1 MRASQWAK
9 RGGSMKVFRLLLCA
23 AVAAALATT
32 LVAQQPT
39 STTGFHTVACFKVK
53 PGSGDDFHKFVTE
66 DSHKVSQGRVDN
78 GEITTWYLLRS
89 VLPQGASA
97 ECDYLI
103 VTMFPGAPH
112 LLNQDVLTAAL
123 KKAGL
128 SISAKDY
135 LNRRDA
141 VTTLVSVA
149 VFQNLSFVGAAKK
162 GDYFRVNYMKVPNV
176 DDWVAYENKVWKP
189 FAEALQKDG
198 LLDGWSINA
207 QVLPGGADL
216 PYQAVTVDVF
226 PSFNAIF
233 ADDPKFVERFRNVHP
248 DREIGTTFEQFG
260 KLRTIESIKVF
271 ELEDFITAAK

>member
-1 MRASQWAK
+1 
-9 RGGSMKVFRLLLCA
+9 MKVPRLLLCA

-39 STTGFHTVACFKVK
+39 SATGFHTVGCFKVK
-53 PGSGDDFHKFVTE
+53 PGSSDDFHKFITE
-66 DSHKVSQGRVDN
+66 DSHKIAQARVDI

-112 LLNQDVLTAAL
+112 LLTPEVLTAAI

-128 SISAKDY
+128 SISAQDY
-135 LNRRDA
+135 INRRNTL
-141 VTTLVSVA
+141 TTLVSVA
-149 VFQNLSFVGAAKK
+149 VFQNLTFVGAAKK
-162 GDYFRVNYMKVPNV
+162 NDFFRVNYMKVPNV
-176 DDWVAYENKVWKP
+176 DDWAANEKKVWKP
-189 FAEALQKDG
+189 LAEAFQKDG

-207 QVLPGGADL
+207 QVLPGGSDL

-226 PSFNAIF
+226 PSWDAIF
-233 ADDPKFVERFRNVHP
+233 ASDPQFAERFKKVHP
-248 DREIGTTFEQFG
+248 DRELGTTFEQFE

-271 ELEDFITAAK
+271 ELEDVITAAR